1 MGFLDGS
8 LLSGISLTIPVLGP
22 HMWKPWIVATSPAS
36 VHLFSSPFC
45 FLSQLLPPKSV
56 LTESGSAL
64 HLILVTVYNVFMLG
78 FRMASFINFKTA
90 QH

>member
-8 LLSGISLTIPVLGP
+8 LLSGISLTIAILGP
-22 HMWKPWIVATSPAS
+22 HMWKPWIVATSPVS
-36 VHLFSSPFC
+36 VYLFSSPFC

-56 LTESGSAL
+56 LAESCSAL
-64 HLILVTVYNVFMLG
+64 HLILVSVYNVFMLG
-78 FRMASFINFKTA
+78 FQIVSFINFKTE